1 MPRPAS
7 QVADELAACI
17 RCNECLVACP
27 ALDTPITIE
36 ALNRQTLDGPISSA
50 VMRFT
55 QSCYQCGACVPVCP
69 VGLHRDS
76 MMLWLKMR
84 LLSGASASAAEDAA
98 EDFYAETFARRPA
111 PRKEPRCLTIVP
123 GRARLGK
130 TKTTSQTEPPRYPW
144 LTVRLSGAQWAAAWI
159 GTAAGIGLAYL

>member
-36 ALNRQTLDGPISSA
+36 ALNRQTLEGSSSST
-50 VMRFT
+50 VMRFA

-76 MMLWLKMR
+76 MMMWLKMR
-84 LLSGASASAAEDAA
+84 LLCGESASEPEDEDAS
-98 EDFYAETFARRPA
+98 EDFYGETYQKRSYIK
-111 PRKEPRCLTIVP
+111 KEPRVP
-123 GRARLGK
+123 HYR
-130 TKTTSQTEPPRYPW
+130 T
-144 LTVRLSGAQWAAAWI
+144 WAARGWEDDDEP
-159 GTAAGIGLAYL
+159 Y